1 MLNISLL
8 TVFLISYF
16 LHLTARI
23 PALGAMRFDLI
34 LGGAILISVFLT
46 QTEDKWRTTIET
58 ARKLNAFLLYIFL
71 SLPFVTWPGSVIRL
85 NLVDWIKTA
94 LFFVFVV
101 SVVRTEKQL
110 KWIMYVFLGCQ
121 AFRILEPLY
130 LHITTGYWGDIAYS
144 HVGGTMTGLDRLSG
158 APFDVVNPNQ
168 LAWVIVTVIPFFF
181 YLFWQGGIA
190 EKVISLIAI
199 PPFIY
204 CMLLTGSR
212 SGLLSLVAVIAG
224 IVYFS
229 KRRIRNFLL
238 TIVIIFPVSIYVFGH
253 ISSGFQTRYESL
265 VESDVAGADT
275 ASGRI
280 NASIRQLS
288 SLSNNPLFGNGLGT
302 SRETNWNVLG
312 GSSQV
317 SHNLYIEILQE
328 TGIIGF
334 TIFIIFVVS
343 IIKSLREAK
352 LILVQAGR
360 DEQDWLYRIISA
372 TQVWVFMD
380 LFYSLSC
387 FGLRSWEW
395 YFFGGVAT
403 ICLAFAREFHAASL
417 EAAET
422 LEFSDTEA
430 KSRDTC
436 FVELRRNEF
445 GV

>member
-1 MLNISLL
+1 MMSMCLL
-8 TVFLISYF
+8 TVFIISYF
-16 LHLTARI
+16 LHLSARI
-23 PALGAMRFDLI
+23 PALGAMRFDLL
-34 LGGAILISVFLT
+34 LGGAVLISVLFT
-46 QTEDKWRTTIET
+46 QTEDKWRTAIET
-58 ARKLNAFLLYIFL
+58 TRKLNIFLLYIFL
-71 SLPFVTWPGSVIRL
+71 SLPLVTWPGSVIRL

-110 KWIMYVFLGCQ
+110 KWIMTVFLGCQ

-144 HVGGTMTGLDRLSG
+144 NVGGTMSGLDRLSG

-168 LAWVIVTVIPFFF
+168 LAWVIVTIIPFFF
-181 YLFWQGGIA
+181 YLFWQGSIV

-204 CMLLTGSR
+204 CMILTGSR
-212 SGLLSLVAVIAG
+212 SGLLSLAAVIAG

-229 KRRIRNFLL
+229 KRRMRNFLL

-334 TIFIIFVVS
+334 TIFVLFVVS
-343 IIKSLREAK
+343 IIKCLREAK

-403 ICLAFAREFHAASL
+403 LCLTFARERNVASR

-422 LEFSDTEA
+422 LEFSDTTA
-430 KSRDTC
+430 KSCDTC
-436 FVELRRNEF
+436 FVET
-445 GV
+445 

>member
-1 MLNISLL
+1 MMSMCLL
-8 TVFLISYF
+8 TVFIISYF
-16 LHLTARI
+16 LHLSARI
-23 PALGAMRFDLI
+23 PALGAMRFDLL
-34 LGGAILISVFLT
+34 LGGAILISVFFT
-46 QTEDKWRTTIET
+46 QIEDKWRTNIET
-58 ARKLNAFLLYIFL
+58 SRKLNGFLLYIFL
-71 SLPFVTWPGSVIRL
+71 SLPLVTWPGSVIRF

-94 LFFVFVV
+94 LFFVFVI
-101 SVVRTEKQL
+101 SVVRTEKQF
-110 KWIMYVFLGCQ
+110 KWIMAVFLGCQ
-121 AFRILEPLY
+121 VFRILEPLY

-168 LAWVIVTVIPFFF
+168 LAWVVVTVIPFFF

-190 EKVISLIAI
+190 EKFISLIAI

-204 CMLLTGSR
+204 CLILTGSR
-212 SGLLSLVAVIAG
+212 SGLLSLAAAIAG
-224 IVYFS
+224 VVYFS
-229 KRRIRNFLL
+229 KRRVRNFLL
-238 TIVIIFPVSIYVFGH
+238 AVVIALPLAFYVFAH
-253 ISSGFQTRYESL
+253 MSSDLQTRYESL
-265 VESDVAGADT
+265 VESDVAGSDT

-280 NASIRQLS
+280 NATIKLLS

-312 GSSQV
+312 GSSQI

-334 TIFIIFVVS
+334 TIFILFVAS

-352 LILVQAGR
+352 RILEQVGR

-403 ICLAFAREFHAASL
+403 LCLAFARECHASSQV
-417 EAAET
+417 AAET
-422 LEFSDTEA
+422 AQFSDPVA
-430 KSRDTC
+430 KSYDTC
-436 FVELRRNEF
+436 FVES
-445 GV
+445 

>member
-1 MLNISLL
+1 MMSICLL
-8 TVFLISYF
+8 TVFIVSYF

-23 PALGAMRFDLI
+23 PALGAMRFDLL
-34 LGGAILISVFLT
+34 LGSAILISVFLT
-46 QTEDKWRTTIET
+46 QIEDKWRTTIET
-58 ARKLNAFLLYIFL
+58 ARKLNIFLLYIFL
-71 SLPFVTWPGSVIRL
+71 SLPLVTWPGSVIHL

-101 SVVRTEKQL
+101 SIVRTEKQL
-110 KWIMYVFLGCQ
+110 KWIMTVFLACQ

-144 HVGGTMTGLDRLSG
+144 SVGGTMTGLDRLSG

-168 LAWVIVTVIPFFF
+168 LAWVIVTIIPFFF

-204 CMLLTGSR
+204 CMILTGSR
-212 SGLLSLVAVIAG
+212 SGLLSLGATIAG

-229 KRRIRNFLL
+229 KRRMRNAL
-238 TIVIIFPVSIYVFGH
+238 IVMLIIFPAAVYVFGH
-253 ISSGFQTRYESL
+253 ISSGFQTRYESI
-265 VESDVAGADT
+265 VDSDVAGADT

-280 NASIRQLS
+280 NASIKQLS

-302 SRETNWNVLG
+302 SGETNWNILG
-312 GSSQV
+312 GSSQI

-334 TIFIIFVVS
+334 TIFILFVVS

-360 DEQDWLYRIISA
+360 DEQDWLCRIISA

-403 ICLAFAREFHAASL
+403 LCLAFARECHASSQ

-422 LEFSDTEA
+422 AQFSDPVA
-430 KSRDTC
+430 KSYDTC
-436 FVELRRNEF
+436 FVKP
-445 GV
+445 